1 MPGRSI
7 RAMHDVCEGIV
18 VVDTF
23 VALSDRVSVELDGA
37 WYHGHVY
44 GEHDADDSREAKA
57 RRLWASLDNESS
69 FWFTEPSLLNLF
81 ARAGYTSSFEALAPT
96 MPGNLRDRKTYVA
109 VKGRPAR
116 VLTSDETDR
125 QPGVDVPEGAN
136 PRMDPSQ
143 VSHGVVFTT
152 AKRVLPQGMKD
163 AIKPILRA
171 VHLLPPDQT
180 PEFQRESA
188 KSKAESRAP
197 RPLGVQA
204 ALLARDQDPLAG
216 DRERRGAQ
224 ADLVAVGGV
233 PDLLQRVDHD
243 LVEADVDLVLAPEEA
258 REVLHPLEVAD
269 GHAAGVA
276 DDVGHDQDAALA
288 EDVVGLG
295 QRRAVGAFE
304 DQLGLDPPRALGR
317 DLAFERGRDEDVAVD
332 VPERLVVDPLAALD
346 VGDAGVVADRAPS
359 SSPCRSRS
367 G

>member
-1 MPGRSI
+1 MCS
-7 RAMHDVCEGIV
+7 
-18 VVDTF
+18 
-23 VALSDRVSVELDGA
+23 SDLA

-81 ARAGYTSSFEALAPT
+81 ARAGYTSSFEALVPT

-125 QPGVDVPEGAN
+125 QPSVDVPEGAN

-143 VSHGVVFTT
+143 VSHGVVFAT

-188 KSKAESRAP
+188 KSKAESRA
-197 RPLGVQA
+197 
-204 ALLARDQDPLAG
+204 RD
-216 DRERRGAQ
+216 
-224 ADLVAVGGV
+224 
-233 PDLLQRVDHD
+233 H
-243 LVEADVDLVLAPEEA
+243 
-258 REVLHPLEVAD
+258 
-269 GHAAGVA
+269 
-276 DDVGHDQDAALA
+276 
-288 EDVVGLG
+288 
-295 QRRAVGAFE
+295 
-304 DQLGLDPPRALGR
+304 
-317 DLAFERGRDEDVAVD
+317 
-332 VPERLVVDPLAALD
+332 
-346 VGDAGVVADRAPS
+346 
-359 SSPCRSRS
+359 
-367 G
+367 

>member
-1 MPGRSI
+1 MGHAAFACPVKGPPVQDLESHLKDVVDQHGPWTAMAIKLPGGAYTREPAVDHRLKRILQVCRDIVGKPLSQCRVLDLACLEGHYALEFAAHGSEVVGI
-7 RAMHDVCEGIV
+7 EGRAASVAKCNFARDALGFSRAVFHQDDVRNLSVAKYGMFDIVICSGLLYHLPAHDAWALVRAMHEVCEGIV

-23 VALSDRVSVELDGA
+23 VALSDRVSVEIDGA

-69 FWFTEPSLLNLF
+69 FWFTEASLLNLF
-81 ARAGYTSSFEALAPT
+81 ARAGYTSSFEALVPT

-188 KSKAESRAP
+188 KSKAESRA
-197 RPLGVQA
+197 
-204 ALLARDQDPLAG
+204 RD
-216 DRERRGAQ
+216 
-224 ADLVAVGGV
+224 
-233 PDLLQRVDHD
+233 H
-243 LVEADVDLVLAPEEA
+243 
-258 REVLHPLEVAD
+258 
-269 GHAAGVA
+269 
-276 DDVGHDQDAALA
+276 
-288 EDVVGLG
+288 
-295 QRRAVGAFE
+295 
-304 DQLGLDPPRALGR
+304 
-317 DLAFERGRDEDVAVD
+317 
-332 VPERLVVDPLAALD
+332 
-346 VGDAGVVADRAPS
+346 
-359 SSPCRSRS
+359 
-367 G
+367 